1 MVKLNL
7 GAGRKRPEGFINVD
21 LSGADVNCDI
31 RSLPF
36 PDDHADEIMA
46 IHVAEHA
53 YQHEIVAM
61 IREWL
66 RVLKPGGHMA
76 LELPCFD
83 KVVKYIR
90 ENDVLDD
97 RMVRWPLF
105 GQPETHKDGEP
116 AVHKYCWTRAE
127 FKKMLEYAGC
137 VDVVEEVPHYH
148 VPQRDMRFVAYKP
161 VLANSP

>member
-1 MVKLNL
+1 MRLNL
-7 GAGRKRPEGFINVD
+7 GCGSKKVEGFIGVD
-21 LSGADVNCDI
+21 IKSADVVADI
-31 RSLPF
+31 RKLPF
-36 PDDHADEIMA
+36 DDDSVDEIMA
-46 IHVAEHA
+46 IHVCEHA
-53 YQHEIVAM
+53 FQHEIVAM

-66 RVLKPGGHMA
+66 RVLKPGGKMA

-105 GQPETHKDGEP
+105 GQPETHKDGCP

-137 VDVVEEVPHYH
+137 ADVSEETPQYH
-148 VPQRDMRFVAYKP
+148 VPIRDMRFVCHK
-161 VLANSP
+161 

>member
-1 MVKLNL
+1 MKLNL
-7 GAGRKRPEGFINVD
+7 GCGSKKVEGFTGVD
-21 LSGADVNCDI
+21 IKHADIVADI
-31 RSLPF
+31 RHLPF
-36 PDDHADEIMA
+36 PDESVDEIMA
-46 IHVAEHA
+46 IHVCEHA

-66 RVLKPGGHMA
+66 RVLKPDGKMA

-105 GQPETHKDGEP
+105 GQPETHKDGEA

-137 VDVVEEVPHYH
+137 VNVSEDVPHYH
-148 VPQRDMRFVAYKP
+148 VPQRDMRFVCYK
-161 VLANSP
+161 